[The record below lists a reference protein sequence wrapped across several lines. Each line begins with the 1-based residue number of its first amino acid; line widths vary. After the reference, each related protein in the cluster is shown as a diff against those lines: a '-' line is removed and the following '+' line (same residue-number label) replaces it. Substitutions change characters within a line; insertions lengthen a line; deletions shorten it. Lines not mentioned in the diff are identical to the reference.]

1 MIEKNNR
8 FKDKILAKLGNVEDS
23 KENSVYDENQL
34 DDNFADGL
42 DEPSDM
48 DLGDA
53 DLDAMRAADAAGE
66 LDGGYQYG
74 TDTLNGSPDQ
84 RQSNQ
89 YQAQ

>member
-1 MIEKNNR
+1 MDKFSFLGATHINMIEEMY
-8 FKDKILAKLGNVEDS
+8 AKYL
-23 KENSVYDENQL
+23 
-34 DDNFADGL
+34 
-42 DEPSDM
+42 
-48 DLGDA
+48 LGDA

-74 TDTLNGSPDQ
+74 TDNLNGSPDQ